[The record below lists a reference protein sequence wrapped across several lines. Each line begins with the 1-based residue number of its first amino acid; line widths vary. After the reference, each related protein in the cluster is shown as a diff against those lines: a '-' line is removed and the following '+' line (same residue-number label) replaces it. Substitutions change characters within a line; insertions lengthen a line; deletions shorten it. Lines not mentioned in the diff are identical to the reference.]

1 MRRSVRSLWRNSKGS
16 VAPTVALSLFALIAA
31 GGVAFDYAQLAS
43 MDTELQQAADQAAL
57 AAATQLDGKAGAITR
72 AQAAAQNLVTNVTK
86 FADDGGGAAVGG
98 MTFTFYASYDQAA
111 DAYGTVVT
119 PGAAGADASAKVV
132 KVTIGSRTARYAL
145 TPIVGA
151 ISGSSTANATA
162 SVGNAI
168 CKTPPVMLCN
178 PDEPAGN
185 TNEDLAYNPVPGQ
198 GLRLITGD
206 ATVPGN
212 FGWLEAAIGNGA
224 PALAGELGYNVPI
237 GECQAATGVT
247 TKTGMDTSVLNAL
260 NTRFDIYANGNN
272 TCPSQ
277 YGGTCS
283 PSTNTRK
290 DVVCKPNNTN
300 TGCNPD
306 QWNDAGK
313 PYRPATPAALDPAD
327 YPDFMGYPRD
337 LCHAVKEGSQ
347 TCGVKGNGVWDRAAY
362 FKVNYGT
369 DDWQGLSANALG
381 ASPTRWQVYSWEL
394 THRSVVVAGVGTMGI
409 DVPIVKGGNEASFS
423 YPVSQPPGVPA
434 SASQPDRR
442 RISAAVLNCQAL
454 NVHGKT
460 ENVSVPTWLDLFLVE
475 PSLDRK
481 VGGDKYTDKKDVYVE
496 IIGTTTASSANQVI
510 ERNKPFLIR

>member
-1 MRRSVRSLWRNSKGS
+1 MGRSVRGFWRNSEGS
-16 VAPTVALSLFALIAA
+16 VAPTVALSLIGLIVM
-31 GGVAFDYAQLAS
+31 GGVAFDYAQLAA

-57 AAATQLDGKAGAITR
+57 AAATQLDGKANAITR
-72 AQAAAQNLVTNVTK
+72 AQAAAQSMITNYTK
-86 FADDGGGAAVGG
+86 FADDGGGASIGG
-98 MTFTFYASYDQAA
+98 MTFTFFASYDQTN
-111 DAYGTVVT
+111 DTYGSVVT

-132 KVTIGSRTARYAL
+132 RVTIGNRTAKYAL
-145 TPIVGA
+145 TPVAGA
-151 ISGSSTANATA
+151 ISGTSNASATA

-185 TNEDLAYNPVPGQ
+185 TNEDLVYNPVAGQ

-224 PALAGELGYNVPI
+224 PALAGELGYNTPL
-237 GECQAATGVT
+237 GDCQAATGVT

-260 NTRFDIYANGNN
+260 NTRFDVYANGNN

-290 DVVCKPNNTN
+290 DVVCKPNGTN

-306 QWNDAGK
+306 AWNDAGNA
-313 PYRPATPAALDPAD
+313 YRPTSPAALKSDGTEDPA
-327 YPDFMGYPRD
+327 FMGYPRD
-337 LCHAVKEGSQ
+337 LCHAVKESAQ
-347 TCGVKGNGVWDRAAY
+347 TCGVKGDGNWDRDAY
-362 FKVNYGT
+362 FRVNYNGT
-369 DDWQGLSANALG
+369 TDWQTLTGLGPKA
-381 ASPTRWQVYSWEL
+381 TRWQVYSWEL
-394 THRSVVVAGVGTMGI
+394 THRSMTVAGVPVGI
-409 DVPIVKGGNEASFS
+409 DNPKVIGNEASFS
-423 YPVSQPPGVPA
+423 YPVSQPPGVGA
-434 SASQPDRR
+434 TGSQPDRR

-454 NVHGKT
+454 YVHGKT

-475 PSLDRK
+475 PSLDRGSG
-481 VGGDKYTDKKDVYVE
+481 VNQFTDKKDVYVE
-496 IIGTTTASSANQVI
+496 IIGVTSASSANQVI

>member
-1 MRRSVRSLWRNSKGS
+1 MGRSVRGFWRNSEGS
-16 VAPTVALSLFALIAA
+16 VAPTVALSLIGLIVM
-31 GGVAFDYAQLAS
+31 GGVAFDYAQLAA

-57 AAATQLDGKAGAITR
+57 AAATQLDGKPNAITR
-72 AQAAAQNLVTNVTK
+72 AQAAAQSMITNVTK
-86 FADDGGGAAVGG
+86 FADDGGGSTVGG
-98 MTFTFYASYDQAA
+98 MTFTFYASYNQAT
-111 DAYGTVVT
+111 DSYGTVVT

-132 KVTIGSRTARYAL
+132 KVTIGTRSAKFAL

-151 ISGSSTANATA
+151 ISGSSTASATA

-185 TNEDLAYNPVPGQ
+185 TNEDLVYSPVAGQ

-224 PALAGELGYNVPI
+224 PALAGELGYNTPL
-237 GECQAATGVT
+237 GDCQAASGVT

-260 NTRFDIYANGNN
+260 NTRFDVYANGNN

-277 YGGTCS
+277 YGGACS

-290 DVVCKPNNTN
+290 DVVCKPNGTN
-300 TGCNPD
+300 TGCNPNS
-306 QWNDAGK
+306 WNDAGNA
-313 PYRPATPAALDPAD
+313 YRPTTPTAIPAGGP

-337 LCHAVKEGSQ
+337 LCHAVKESAQ
-347 TCGVKGNGVWDRAAY
+347 TCGVKGDGNWDRDAY
-362 FKVNYGT
+362 FQVNYNGT
-369 DDWQGLSANALG
+369 TDWQTLTGLGPNA
-381 ASPTRWQVYSWEL
+381 TRWQVYSWEL
-394 THRSVVVAGVGTMGI
+394 THRSMTIGGKLVGI
-409 DVPIVKGGNEASFS
+409 DAPLVKGNEASFS
-423 YPVSQPPGVPA
+423 YPVVSTPGIAA
-434 SASQPDRR
+434 STSQPDRR

-475 PSLDRK
+475 PSLDRGSG
-481 VGGDKYTDKKDVYVE
+481 VNQFTDKKDVYVE
-496 IIGTTTASSANQVI
+496 IIGVTSASSANQVI